1 MRVAPLPTSRVPV
14 HLAQHPEAL
23 PSSAG
28 ASQPDGCCR
37 CCQASVAPGPS
48 CAPRPPSH
56 FWFKIPKL
64 GGAERKGRK
73 GKRQGTGGS
82 ASRGPGRAVTG
93 SVLCRCLSL
102 RVPSLPFP
110 GLPCGV
116 SNPLWSFWPHWSEDR
131 ARRGAELGS
140 CELTPWW
147 SSAFPSQSGLSQCS
161 PGGPQV
167 LGLLPA

>member
-1 MRVAPLPTSRVPV
+1 MEYRHGITGSDVRGSVATLLPLVKLELEAPLGLTILTPRLSSSSSRIKS
-14 HLAQHPEAL
+14 LQGCGR
-23 PSSAG
+23 PSVF
-28 ASQPDGCCR
+28 PLR
-37 CCQASVAPGPS
+37 PL
-48 CAPRPPSH
+48 CAWA
-56 FWFKIPKL
+56 F
-64 GGAERKGRK
+64 
-73 GKRQGTGGS
+73 
-82 ASRGPGRAVTG
+82 
-93 SVLCRCLSL
+93 CCLSL